1 MGQCPIAIGIGMAK
15 IGFDAI
21 YAKWI

>member
-1 MGQCPIAIGIGMAK
+1 MGQLPIAIGIGMAK

>member
-1 MGQCPIAIGIGMAK
+1 MPIAIGIGMAK